1 VKLPSPKE
9 QRDRIRRVTP
19 PERRPPNLV
28 QAPIT
33 ETLPQVRGDLPQ
45 NLGGDS
51 RQVLAASKSEEEES
65 QAHPKQTTQDAS
77 PRRIWDWA
85 RVGTGRLGLIG
96 KLPRAEENLPAIGG
110 MTSKAATTAVTGALD
125 GGRLLG
131 TMDDFCVPSSTSTDP
146 QVGVLVQTEVLPLRE
161 AVIVEHDSGFEGF
174 EVMNGIHD
182 LGLFS
187 QTKGSSDDLVA
198 SMNETP
204 TPSPRLPSRNG
215 MNTPPPKMK
224 DLNGVSGS
232 ETPSSL
238 NTPYTPSPLSTN
250 TNQHTGASEAEAE
263 SRSGTSTPMTSIPV
277 TPSPVPPKLEV
288 RSSGSETTTNSRRV
302 PTYKI
307 ALTSSLLS
315 PARTVIS

>member
-1 VKLPSPKE
+1 
-9 QRDRIRRVTP
+9 
-19 PERRPPNLV
+19 
-28 QAPIT
+28 
-33 ETLPQVRGDLPQ
+33 
-45 NLGGDS
+45 
-51 RQVLAASKSEEEES
+51 
-65 QAHPKQTTQDAS
+65 
-77 PRRIWDWA
+77 
-85 RVGTGRLGLIG
+85 LGLIG
-96 KLPRAEENLPAIGG
+96 KISRAEENIPAVGG
-110 MTSKAATTAVTGALD
+110 MTSKAATSAVTGALD
-125 GGRLLG
+125 GGRLAG
-131 TMDDFCVPSSTSTDP
+131 TMDDFSVPSSTSTNP

-161 AVIVEHDSGFEGF
+161 AAIVELDSGIESL

-187 QTKGSSDDLVA
+187 QTKRSSDDLVA

-224 DLNGVSGS
+224 DLNGVSES
-232 ETPSSL
+232 ETPSAL

-250 TNQHTGASEAEAE
+250 TNQHNGPPEAEIE

-277 TPSPVPPKLEV
+277 TPTPVPPKLEV
-288 RSSGSETTTNSRRV
+288 GSGGSETTTNTRRV